1 MINGG
6 TVLKWST
13 AFAKRIEEEVPGGQD
28 SQVRHAYRL
37 AFGRDP
43 NEDELSR
50 AVEFLSSTDG
60 EEPAGTLAD
69 LCHVLLNANEFL
81 YVD

>member
-1 MINGG
+1 
-6 TVLKWST
+6 
-13 AFAKRIEEEVPGGQD
+13 
-28 SQVRHAYRL
+28 VRHAYRL

-43 NEDELSR
+43 TNDELTR

-60 EEPAGTLAD
+60 EEPPGTLVD